1 MIQLAGGIDGQQK
14 GKACAKLKEKLLD
27 VINQPLL
34 GVFREGEE
42 VEDVG
47 VFEGLLGEVGL
58 G

>member
-1 MIQLAGGIDGQQK
+1 MELAAHK
-14 GKACAKLKEKLLD
+14 GEASAKLKEKFLD
-27 VINQPLL
+27 VINKPLLKIALL

-42 VEDVG
+42 VEDIR